1 MRPDSV
7 RPRVRLRERDL
18 EPDHVLI
25 MGIVNVTP
33 DSFSDGGAFFD
44 AERAVAHALE
54 LAAQGADILD
64 VGGESTRPGARP
76 VSAAEEAA
84 RVRPVIEGIRRV
96 SDRCISV
103 DTSKAEVAAL
113 AIQAGADMINDISGL
128 TFDPQMASVAAE
140 ADVGL
145 VVMHIRGEPRTM
157 QHDPRYDQLFEEV
170 RDALAAAV
178 ARAEAAGLAR
188 ERVWIDPGIGFG
200 KALGHNLEL
209 MRRTRDLEEAVGR
222 PVLVGPSRKS
232 FIGQVL
238 DQPDPGRR
246 LMGTAAA
253 VASAVHHGARCVRVH
268 DVAAMRDVVRV
279 VRAIDGG
286 QAPWA

>member
-1 MRPDSV
+1 
-7 RPRVRLRERDL
+7 
-18 EPDHVLI
+18 

-33 DSFSDGGAFFD
+33 DSFSDGGAFLD
-44 AERAVAHALE
+44 AERAVAHALA
-54 LAAQGADILD
+54 LVAQGADILD

-84 RVRPVIEGIRRV
+84 RVLPVIEGIRRAC
-96 SDRCISV
+96 DCCISV

-128 TFDPQMASVAAE
+128 TFDPRMPSVAAE

-157 QHDPRYDQLFEEV
+157 QDDPRYEQLFEEV
-170 RDALAAAV
+170 RGALAAAV

-238 DQPDPGRR
+238 DQPDPSQR

-279 VRAIDGG
+279 TRAIEGG
-286 QAPWA
+286 PPPWA